1 MLVGAYSSIFIAPGI
16 LANLRERE
24 PAMQALAKRVAS
36 RGNTSEANTGAATK
50 ISRRTQAKR
59 KGRK

>member
-1 MLVGAYSSIFIAPGI
+1 
-16 LANLRERE
+16 LAQLRERE
-24 PAMQALAKRVAS
+24 PAMQALAKRVAA